1 VDLGS
6 SDVEASRRFYGQLFG
21 WDSEDLGEEA
31 GHYTMFR
38 QGGKTVAAVGGL
50 MSPEQPVAWSTYV
63 STDNAADTA
72 RKVTEAGGKVLVEP
86 FAVMDQGTM
95 AVFMDPSGAALSVWQ
110 PAVMKGAELF
120 NTPVSLTWSELW
132 TRDANA
138 AKAFYPKVFGWGIK
152 ANPIPGG
159 GEYIEWQ
166 VNGKSIAG
174 GMTMDPSVPQQV
186 PPHWVAYFTVA
197 NADDTIRRAQELGGK
212 VMMPAMDMPEG
223 RFAVLTDPQGA
234 AFAIIQPPH

>member
-1 VDLGS
+1 
-6 SDVEASRRFYGQLFG
+6 
-21 WDSEDLGEEA
+21 
-31 GHYTMFR
+31 
-38 QGGKTVAAVGGL
+38 
-50 MSPEQPVAWSTYV
+50 
-63 STDNAADTA
+63 
-72 RKVTEAGGKVLVEP
+72 
-86 FAVMDQGTM
+86 
-95 AVFMDPSGAALSVWQ
+95 
-110 PAVMKGAELF
+110 
-120 NTPVSLTWSELW
+120 
-132 TRDANA
+132 
-138 AKAFYPKVFGWGIK
+138 VFGWGIK

-212 VMMPAMDMPEG
+212 VMMPAMDVSQG

>member
-1 VDLGS
+1 
-6 SDVEASRRFYGQLFG
+6 
-21 WDSEDLGEEA
+21 
-31 GHYTMFR
+31 
-38 QGGKTVAAVGGL
+38 
-50 MSPEQPVAWSTYV
+50 
-63 STDNAADTA
+63 
-72 RKVTEAGGKVLVEP
+72 VTEAGGKVLVEP

-120 NTPVSLTWSELW
+120 NTPVSLTWTELW

-212 VMMPAMDMPEG
+212 VMMPAMDVSQG